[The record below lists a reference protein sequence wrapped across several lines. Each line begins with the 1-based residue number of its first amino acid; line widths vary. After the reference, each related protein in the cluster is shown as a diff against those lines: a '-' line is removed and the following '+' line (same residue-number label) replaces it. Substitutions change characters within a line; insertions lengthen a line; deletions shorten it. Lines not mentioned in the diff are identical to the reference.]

1 MNAIRILPESVAT
14 RIAAGEVVERPASV
28 VRELLDNAL
37 DAEADRLELWVE
49 NGGKRRIRVRD
60 NGVGM
65 SRDDLLLCVERH
77 ATSKVRE
84 ARDLFR
90 ISTFGFRGEA
100 LPSIGAV
107 SKLSI
112 TTRPRGALSGNRLR
126 MSGGKLISIEETGAP
141 EGTTVDVE
149 SLFFN
154 LPARRKFL
162 RAARTEMDHILDT
175 VFRVALAFP
184 GILFRV
190 VDGGRVALHLPE
202 TGDHRVRL
210 SGLFGRR
217 VAEDMIGVETSSS
230 GVRVHGFLAPP
241 EYVRSRADRMWVYVN
256 GRNVRD
262 RLLNKALLNGY
273 GQRLMKGR
281 YPQAVL
287 FLEMD
292 PSGVDVNVHPAKRE
306 IRFRDPGPVF
316 DAVASAVA
324 EGLGGEAMPLFGTM
338 PERRGPAPFPP
349 AEVSVPSSVGEPRK
363 SYDVPVEV
371 PGRVPPEGPRAEE
384 EARLREI
391 PRVIGQLGKTYIVC
405 ETEEG
410 LLLVDQHAAHERVVY
425 EKLRRSM
432 EAHRPEVQQLL
443 MPLELELNHRDA
455 GAVMALQEEL
465 ASLGIEIE
473 HFGGNTFL
481 VRAVPALLGQVDWE
495 TFLSELLPE
504 IRMKGMS
511 QGELLDRALKVMAC
525 HGAVRAGKHMSMQE
539 MEGLLEELAA
549 ADLPQNCPHG
559 RPVTKM
565 IRYRE
570 IEKFFKRIV

>member
-149 SLFFN
+149 FLFFN

-262 RLLNKALLNGY
+262 RLLNKALLDGY

-306 IRFRDPGPVF
+306 IRFR
-316 DAVASAVA
+316 
-324 EGLGGEAMPLFGTM
+324 
-338 PERRGPAPFPP
+338 
-349 AEVSVPSSVGEPRK
+349 
-363 SYDVPVEV
+363 
-371 PGRVPPEGPRAEE
+371 
-384 EARLREI
+384 
-391 PRVIGQLGKTYIVC
+391 
-405 ETEEG
+405 
-410 LLLVDQHAAHERVVY
+410 
-425 EKLRRSM
+425 
-432 EAHRPEVQQLL
+432 
-443 MPLELELNHRDA
+443 
-455 GAVMALQEEL
+455 
-465 ASLGIEIE
+465 
-473 HFGGNTFL
+473 
-481 VRAVPALLGQVDWE
+481 
-495 TFLSELLPE
+495 
-504 IRMKGMS
+504 
-511 QGELLDRALKVMAC
+511 
-525 HGAVRAGKHMSMQE
+525 
-539 MEGLLEELAA
+539 
-549 ADLPQNCPHG
+549 
-559 RPVTKM
+559 
-565 IRYRE
+565 
-570 IEKFFKRIV
+570 